1 MPNLRPK
8 EPVETWKLTKEQKAF
23 MAAFK
28 RINQVSE
35 MIKKGLQ
42 FQVSKLQAMQQAA
55 QQIEGKKM
63 ELMQMAPQ
71 QSTLEVEDEGLIE
84 Q

>member
-1 MPNLRPK
+1 MPNLKPR
-8 EPVETWKLTKEQKAF
+8 EPVEGWKLTKEQKAF
-23 MAAFK
+23 YKAFQK
-28 RINQVSE
+28 INKISD

-42 FQVSKLQAMQQAA
+42 FQAGKLQAMQQAA

-71 QSTLEVEDEGLIE
+71 QSMLEVEDEGLI
-84 Q
+84 QQ